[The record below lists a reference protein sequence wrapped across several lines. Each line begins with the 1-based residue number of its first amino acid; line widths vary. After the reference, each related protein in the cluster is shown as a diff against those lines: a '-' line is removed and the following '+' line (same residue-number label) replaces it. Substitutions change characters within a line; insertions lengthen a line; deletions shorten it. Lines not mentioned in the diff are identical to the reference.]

1 MNHVN
6 QAQMLTASNEIKTA
20 GGLATD
26 IARLEYAVD
35 QLSEV
40 AGTLAAVTE
49 SVCIPLPPPPDAP
62 APSQAYVTPSAD
74 TLASQAVAKL
84 TERTLR
90 VTDRLNGLCG
100 QLRL

>member
-49 SVCIPLPPPPDAP
+49 SVCIPPPPPDAP
-62 APSQAYVTPSAD
+62 TPVPTDVTPSAD
-74 TLASQAVAKL
+74 TEASRAIAKL